1 MALTAT
7 VIEQAQSA
15 EKPKK
20 LFDGG
25 GLYLLVTPE
34 GGKYW
39 RLKYRFG
46 GKEKRLAFGVYPK
59 VTLEVARE
67 RRDAARA
74 LLAEGVDPGEI
85 RKQQRAFERDE
96 ASRLEAPMR
105 FAVDSDGAL
114 SMRLGTRHVNLT
126 PAETAQ
132 LRAFLHATRE
142 VLPKE

>member
-7 VIEQAQSA
+7 DIKQAKSA
-15 EKPKK
+15 EKPQK

-25 GLYLLVTPE
+25 GLFLFVTPE

-46 GKEKRLAFGVYPK
+46 GKEKKLALGVYPE
-59 VTLEVARE
+59 VTLEAARE
-67 RRDAARA
+67 LRDDARA
-74 LLAEGVDPGEI
+74 SLAEGVDPGET

-96 ASRLEAPMR
+96 ASRLEASMR
-105 FAVDSDGAL
+105 FAMDSDGAL
-114 SMRLGTRHVNLT
+114 SIRLGARRVNLT

-132 LRAFLHATRE
+132 LRAFLQATRE

>member
-1 MALTAT
+1 MALTDTA
-7 VIEQAQSA
+7 VQQARPM
-15 EKPKK
+15 EKPQK

-25 GLYLLVTPE
+25 GLYLFVTPE

-46 GKEKRLAFGVYPK
+46 GSEKKLALGVYPE
-59 VTLEVARE
+59 VTLETARE
-67 RRDAARA
+67 RRDEARA
-74 LLAEGVDPGEI
+74 LLAEGVAPGEI

-96 ASRLEAPMR
+96 ASRLEAPMC
-105 FAVDSDGAL
+105 FAVDSGGAL
-114 SMRLGTRHVNLT
+114 SMRLGARRVNLT

-132 LRAFLHATRE
+132 LCAFLHATRE

>member
-96 ASRLEAPMR
+96 ASRLERRPC
-105 FAVDSDGAL
+105 AL
-114 SMRLGTRHVNLT
+114 RWTV
-126 PAETAQ
+126 TARCRCDWA
-132 LRAFLHATRE
+132 LVT
-142 VLPKE
+142 

>member
-7 VIEQAQSA
+7 DVKQAQPA
-15 EKPKK
+15 EKPQK

-25 GLYLLVTPE
+25 GLYLFVTPE

-59 VTLEVARE
+59 VTLEAARE
-67 RRDAARA
+67 RRDEARA

-96 ASRLEAPMR
+96 ASRLEAPMC

-114 SMRLGTRHVNLT
+114 SIRLGSRRVNLT

-132 LRAFLHATRE
+132 LRAFLHTTRE